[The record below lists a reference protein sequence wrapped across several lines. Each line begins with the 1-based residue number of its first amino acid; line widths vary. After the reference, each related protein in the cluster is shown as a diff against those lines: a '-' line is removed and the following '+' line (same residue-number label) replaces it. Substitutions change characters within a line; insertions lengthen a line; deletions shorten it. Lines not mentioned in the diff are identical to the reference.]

1 MTKRI
6 IAAAAALL
14 IFAGFVSCTAKETE
28 KIETTQAA
36 TTAET
41 TAMPTTAAATETTAT
56 TTAAPTTAAPT
67 TAKKPPKTTAK
78 RTTTSKAAATTKQIT
93 VPKVSTALPLIDY
106 KTRETSYTEE
116 LKYGVIKSVAITTYY
131 KTLDDGT
138 ELVIKEDVTE
148 HYGRL
153 GYSAAYNE
161 LLPAARENRQK
172 FRSEISAVMRII
184 NGYRE
189 EGGLA
194 PLALDEQLTEIACAR
209 AEEIAWS
216 GKHSHT
222 RPNGKF
228 FSSILTDAGITKGVA
243 GENIGW
249 GYPDAQSVC
258 EAWKAS
264 ETHYENIMTADF
276 TKTGVGVAADPDKD
290 GKLCWAQLFL
300 NPKN

>member
-41 TAMPTTAAATETTAT
+41 TAMTTTAAATETTAT

-93 VPKVSTALPLIDY
+93 VPKVSTALPLLDY
-106 KTRETSYTEE
+106 KTRETSYTEV

-148 HYGRL
+148 H
-153 GYSAAYNE
+153 
-161 LLPAARENRQK
+161 
-172 FRSEISAVMRII
+172 
-184 NGYRE
+184 
-189 EGGLA
+189 
-194 PLALDEQLTEIACAR
+194 
-209 AEEIAWS
+209 
-216 GKHSHT
+216 
-222 RPNGKF
+222 
-228 FSSILTDAGITKGVA
+228 
-243 GENIGW
+243 
-249 GYPDAQSVC
+249 
-258 EAWKAS
+258 
-264 ETHYENIMTADF
+264 
-276 TKTGVGVAADPDKD
+276 
-290 GKLCWAQLFL
+290 
-300 NPKN
+300 